1 MTDRNS
7 DFEELRPTGEAS
19 HIPDET
25 LNECTNGEPDRQ
37 RVAMATTGYPETPT
51 ETDSECRSCGAP
63 IPVDQTKCLFCLTNH
78 LENSSFETD
87 APAIEWTLL
96 GVIHMLVESS
106 TFYGA
111 VAKGAAAATLLA
123 SSATELTVDDCT
135 IIYDLEDEPAAQL
148 TDRWPVLPAAVRISS
163 TDGEQLFAAAHDRT
177 AWTDQSAVDSDCEPT
192 TYLYDEG
199 GSGIRDEQ
207 RLATVLDNVGD
218 DAWPVPALPSSRHL
232 KNVNLSIKIVAFRP
246 KNASSVTSADAQPI
260 IDSAV
265 MNRFPTKPGPATQS
279 GSARSAGRRAMGRA
293 QNDLL
298 RVRARS
304 CVELRKDPVVTLS
317 RR

>member
-1 MTDRNS
+1 MTDRDS

-25 LNECTNGEPDRQ
+25 LSECTEGEPNRQ
-37 RVAMATTGYPETPT
+37 RVATATTGYPDTPT
-51 ETDSECRSCGAP
+51 ETDTECRSCGAP
-63 IPVDQTKCLFCLTNH
+63 IPADQTKCLFCLTNH
-78 LENSSFETD
+78 LENSSSETD
-87 APAIEWTLL
+87 APATEWTLL
-96 GVIHMLVESS
+96 GVVHMLVESS

-123 SSATELTVDDCT
+123 SSATESTVDDCT

-163 TDGEQLFAAAHDRT
+163 TDGEQLFAAAYDRT

-207 RLATVLDNVGD
+207 RLATLLDNAGD
-218 DAWPVPALPSSRHL
+218 DAWLVPAIALQQAPQEREPEH
-232 KNVNLSIKIVAFRP
+232 
-246 KNASSVTSADAQPI
+246 Q
-260 IDSAV
+260 DSGI
-265 MNRFPTKPGPATQS
+265 PTKERLECHQCGRTTDHQFSAHESVPDETWTSHAIWECQVCGTPRYGPS
-279 GSARSAGRRAMGRA
+279 P
-293 QNDLL
+293 
-298 RVRARS
+298 
-304 CVELRKDPVVTLS
+304 E
-317 RR
+317 

>member
-1 MTDRNS
+1 
-7 DFEELRPTGEAS
+7 
-19 HIPDET
+19 
-25 LNECTNGEPDRQ
+25 
-37 RVAMATTGYPETPT
+37 
-51 ETDSECRSCGAP
+51 
-63 IPVDQTKCLFCLTNH
+63 
-78 LENSSFETD
+78 
-87 APAIEWTLL
+87 
-96 GVIHMLVESS
+96 MLVESS

-218 DAWPVPALPSSRHL
+218 DAWLVPAIALQQ
-232 KNVNLSIKIVAFRP
+232 AP
-246 KNASSVTSADAQPI
+246 KEREPEHQ
-260 IDSAV
+260 DSGI
-265 MNRFPTKPGPATQS
+265 PTKERLECHQCGRTTDHRFSGHESVPDETWTGHAIWECQVCGTPRYGPS
-279 GSARSAGRRAMGRA
+279 P
-293 QNDLL
+293 
-298 RVRARS
+298 
-304 CVELRKDPVVTLS
+304 E
-317 RR
+317 

>member
-1 MTDRNS
+1 MTDRDS

-19 HIPDET
+19 HIPDER
-25 LNECTNGEPDRQ
+25 LRECTDSEPDRQ
-37 RVAMATTGYPETPT
+37 RIATVTTGYPDTPT
-51 ETDSECRSCGAP
+51 ETDTECRSCGAP
-63 IPVDQTKCLFCLTNH
+63 IPADRTKCLFCLANH
-78 LENSSFETD
+78 LEDCSSETD
-87 APAIEWTLL
+87 APATEWTLL
-96 GVIHMLVESS
+96 GVVHMLVESS

-123 SSATELTVDDCT
+123 SSATESTVDDCT

-163 TDGEQLFAAAHDRT
+163 TNGEQLFAAAHDRT

-218 DAWPVPALPSSRHL
+218 DAWLVPAIALQQAPQEREPEH
-232 KNVNLSIKIVAFRP
+232 
-246 KNASSVTSADAQPI
+246 Q
-260 IDSAV
+260 DSGI
-265 MNRFPTKPGPATQS
+265 PTKECLECHQCGRTTDHRFSGHESVPDETWTGHAIWECQVCGTPRYGPS
-279 GSARSAGRRAMGRA
+279 P
-293 QNDLL
+293 
-298 RVRARS
+298 
-304 CVELRKDPVVTLS
+304 E
-317 RR
+317 

>member
-1 MTDRNS
+1 MTDRDS

-218 DAWPVPALPSSRHL
+218 DAWLVPAIALQQ
-232 KNVNLSIKIVAFRP
+232 AP
-246 KNASSVTSADAQPI
+246 KEREPEHQ
-260 IDSAV
+260 DSGI
-265 MNRFPTKPGPATQS
+265 PTKERLECHQCGRTTDHRFSGHESVPDETWTGHAIWECQVCGTPRYGPS
-279 GSARSAGRRAMGRA
+279 P
-293 QNDLL
+293 
-298 RVRARS
+298 
-304 CVELRKDPVVTLS
+304 E
-317 RR
+317 